1 MNGSKIARE
10 GEGGVDASAGSGR
23 GSETRAK
30 WGGGGGVVREGAL
43 GEGRNF

>member
-30 WGGGGGVVREGAL
+30 WGGGGRSGERGSVR
-43 GEGRNF
+43 